1 MRLSQNIRAT
11 RVKGTL
17 EVELEDGRTGTLE
30 VDIDVSIPGT
40 AWGVEHQYSEPDQF
54 RYFSDPV
61 RLLSSK
67 FYVELP
73 SSIHRSDDP
82 SFLLKIPVDD

>member
-1 MRLSQNIRAT
+1 MLSQNIRAK
-11 RVKGTL
+11 RVHGTL

-30 VDIDVSIPGT
+30 VDVDVSLPGT
-40 AWGVEHQYSEPDQF
+40 TWGLEHIYNDHRDF
-54 RYFSDPV
+54 DFSTAPA
-61 RLLSSK
+61 RILATK

-82 SFLLKIPVDD
+82 PFTLRIPTDG